1 MVEGGVEEGLGLAR
15 AGAGGDDGRLGAVPA
30 LGGQAPV
37 GVLLVLVGSQA
48 RVPVEGAVC
57 LARRAGGGA
66 RGQVG
71 QAQADEGADED
82 PLLLVLQEVG
92 EDAPRFGVR
101 QREGRREV
109 VDDGAPDALGLEAG
123 EEESHE

>member
-1 MVEGGVEEGLGLAR
+1 M
-15 AGAGGDDGRLGAVPA
+15 
-30 LGGQAPV
+30 
-37 GVLLVLVGSQA
+37 LVGSQA
-48 RVPVEGAVC
+48 RVPVEGAVGGGGG
-57 LARRAGGGA
+57 LVGRAGPAGPAGRDGVAGPIGGDGGGA

-71 QAQADEGADED
+71 QAQADEGPDED

-92 EDAPRFGVR
+92 EDASRLGVR

-109 VDDGAPDALGLEAG
+109 VDDGAADALGLEAG